1 MRQVLGPG
9 ALGKPRGS
17 EWRGSWEGGSGWGTH
32 VNPWLFHSNV
42 WQNSLQIK
50 KKGRKKKELFIIVKN
65 HVANSYAVY
74 RVWIINRN
82 TLKLVYLWYCHIHS
96 DSSCRI
102 YICMFF
108 SIVVSIY
115 LHIDMNII

>member
-1 MRQVLGPG
+1 MERELGG
-9 ALGKPRGS
+9 GIGMGNTCKPMAVS
-17 EWRGSWEGGSGWGTH
+17 FQCMTKFTT
-32 VNPWLFHSNV
+32 N
-42 WQNSLQIK
+42 K
-50 KKGRKKKELFIIVKN
+50 KKRKKKKELFIIVKN